1 MNLRGG
7 ANLMSVSDDSP
18 NDPSLSSS
26 ESDLDDFNLFDPE
39 IQQCPHM
46 YYAKMQKERGV
57 FETDALGT
65 PLYLVTKYED
75 VAACAMN
82 TSAFSSRFDAGSMEG
97 NSEYA
102 RRAQEL
108 YEQEGGFDRVGTMLT
123 VDPPEHTRY
132 RRLVSQ
138 AFTPKAIAALE
149 PTIRELAGQLIDELI
164 SGTAIG
170 QSLDFVELF
179 AVPLPVAVIAKALN
193 VPDDRLGD
201 FKRWSD
207 ASVAGIGTNISIDER
222 LAADREVIEF
232 QKYFADQLELRRKT
246 PQDDILTDLV
256 NAQID
261 NDDPEGFDSAPLDI
275 AEMLSMIQQLLVAGN
290 QTTTHLLG
298 EMLLLL
304 DEHPEEWARLAED
317 PLYGKDVADE
327 ALRLAAPTQGMFR
340 VVSEDTQVGS
350 TSLSAGS
357 RVVLMYAA
365 ANRDPE
371 MWEHPDTFQ
380 PGREGQA
387 KHLSFGKGPH
397 YCVGAG
403 LARLE
408 ARIVAE
414 TLGERLSSIQVT
426 NRSEL
431 RYIPSFVLRGPQRI
445 DVVVS
450 AKEVTG
456 NG

>member
-1 MNLRGG
+1 
-7 ANLMSVSDDSP
+7 MSVSDDSP

-46 YYAKMQKERGV
+46 YYAKMQKKPGV
-57 FETDALGT
+57 YETDALGT
-65 PLYLVTKYED
+65 PIYLVTRYED

-82 TSAFSSRFDAGSMEG
+82 TSAFSSRFDVGSMEG

-371 MWEHPDTFQ
+371 MWDHPDTFQ

-414 TLGERLSSIQVT
+414 TLGERLSSIEVT

>member
-1 MNLRGG
+1 MP
-7 ANLMSVSDDSP
+7 VSGDSP
-18 NDPSLSSS
+18 NDASLHSS
-26 ESDLDDFNLFDPE
+26 ESDLDDFSLFDSE
-39 IQQCPHM
+39 IQQCPHG
-46 YYAKMQKERGV
+46 YYAKMQNEEGV

-65 PLYLVTKYED
+65 PIYLVTRYED

-82 TSAFSSRFDAGSMEG
+82 ASAFSSRFDAGSMEG

-102 RRAQEL
+102 RRAREL
-108 YEQEGGFDRVGTMLT
+108 YEQEDGFDRVGTMLT

-149 PTIRELAGQLIDELI
+149 PTIRELAGQLVDQLI
-164 SGTAIG
+164 SGTATG

-193 VPDDRLGD
+193 VPDDRLRD

-256 NAQID
+256 NAQINTAD
-261 NDDPEGFDSAPLDI
+261 AEGFDSAPLDI
-275 AEMLSMIQQLLVAGN
+275 AEMLSIIQQLLVAGN

-304 DEHPEEWARLAED
+304 DEHPEQWARLAED

-340 VVSEDTQVGS
+340 VVSEDTQIGS
-350 TSLSAGS
+350 TALSAGS

-380 PGREGQA
+380 PGREGQT

-414 TLGERLSSIQVT
+414 TLGERLSNIQVT

-431 RYIPSFVLRGPQRI
+431 RYMPSFVLRGPQRI
-445 DVVVS
+445 DVIVS
-450 AKEVTG
+450 AKKEMT

>member
-1 MNLRGG
+1 
-7 ANLMSVSDDSP
+7 MSMSDDSP
-18 NDPSLSSS
+18 NDAPLQPS
-26 ESDLDDFNLFDPE
+26 ESNLDDFSLFDSE
-39 IQQCPHM
+39 IQQCPHR
-46 YYAKMQKERGV
+46 YYAKMQSEQGV

-65 PLYLVTKYED
+65 PIYLVTRYED

-82 TSAFSSRFDAGSMEG
+82 TAAFSSRFDAGSMEG

-149 PTIRELAGQLIDELI
+149 PTIRELADQLIDQLI
-164 SGTAIG
+164 SGTAAG

-232 QKYFADQLELRRKT
+232 QKFFADQLELRRAT

-261 NDDPEGFDSAPLDI
+261 NDNAEGFDSAPLNM
-275 AEMLSMIQQLLVAGN
+275 AEMLSIIQQLLVAGN

-304 DEHPEEWARLAED
+304 DEHPEQWARLAED

-340 VVSEDTQVGS
+340 VVSEDTQIGS
-350 TSLSAGS
+350 TTLPAGS

-380 PGREGQA
+380 PGRDGQA

-414 TLGERLSSIQVT
+414 TLGKRLSHIQVT

-431 RYIPSFVLRGPQRI
+431 RYIPSFVLRGPQQI

-450 AKEVTG
+450 AKEASG

>member
-1 MNLRGG
+1 
-7 ANLMSVSDDSP
+7 MSMSDDSP
-18 NDPSLSSS
+18 NDAPLQPS
-26 ESDLDDFNLFDPE
+26 ESDLDDFSLFDSE
-39 IQQCPHM
+39 IQQCPHR
-46 YYAKMQKERGV
+46 YYAKMQSEQGV

-65 PLYLVTKYED
+65 PIYLVTRYED

-82 TSAFSSRFDAGSMEG
+82 TAAFSSRFDAGSMEG

-149 PTIRELAGQLIDELI
+149 PTIRELADQLIDQLI
-164 SGTAIG
+164 SGTAAG

-232 QKYFADQLELRRKT
+232 QKFFADQLELRRAT

-261 NDDPEGFDSAPLDI
+261 NDNAEGFDSAPLNM
-275 AEMLSMIQQLLVAGN
+275 AEMLSIIQQLLVAGN

-304 DEHPEEWARLAED
+304 DEHPEQWARLAED

-340 VVSEDTQVGS
+340 VVSEDTQIGS
-350 TSLSAGS
+350 TTLPAGS

-380 PGREGQA
+380 PGRDGQA

-414 TLGERLSSIQVT
+414 TLGKRLSHIQVT

-431 RYIPSFVLRGPQRI
+431 RYIPSFVLRGPQQI

-450 AKEVTG
+450 AKEASG

>member
-1 MNLRGG
+1 
-7 ANLMSVSDDSP
+7 MSMSDDSP
-18 NDPSLSSS
+18 NDAPLQPS
-26 ESDLDDFNLFDPE
+26 ESDLDDFSLFDSE
-39 IQQCPHM
+39 IQQCPHR
-46 YYAKMQKERGV
+46 YYAKMQSEQGV

-65 PLYLVTKYED
+65 PIYLVTRYED

-82 TSAFSSRFDAGSMEG
+82 TAAFSSRFDAGSMEG

-149 PTIRELAGQLIDELI
+149 PTIRELADQLIDQLI
-164 SGTAIG
+164 SGTAAG

-179 AVPLPVAVIAKALN
+179 AVPLPVAVIAKALK
-193 VPDDRLGD
+193 VPDDRFGD
-201 FKRWSD
+201 IKRWSD

-232 QKYFADQLELRRKT
+232 QKFFADQLELRRAT

-261 NDDPEGFDSAPLDI
+261 NDNAEGFDSAPLNM
-275 AEMLSMIQQLLVAGN
+275 AEMLSIIQQLLVAGN

-304 DEHPEEWARLAED
+304 DEHPEQWARLAED

-340 VVSEDTQVGS
+340 VVSEDTQIGS
-350 TSLSAGS
+350 TTLPAGS

-380 PGREGQA
+380 PGRDGQA

-414 TLGERLSSIQVT
+414 TLGKRLSHIQVT

-431 RYIPSFVLRGPQRI
+431 RYIPSFVLRGPQQI

-450 AKEVTG
+450 AKEASG

>member
-7 ANLMSVSDDSP
+7 GNLMSVSDDSP

-82 TSAFSSRFDAGSMEG
+82 TSVFSSRFDAGSMEG

-275 AEMLSMIQQLLVAGN
+275 AEMLSIIQQLLVAGN

-304 DEHPEEWARLAED
+304 DEHPEEWARLTED

-414 TLGERLSSIQVT
+414 TLGERLSRIEVT

>member
-1 MNLRGG
+1 
-7 ANLMSVSDDSP
+7 MSVSDDSP

-275 AEMLSMIQQLLVAGN
+275 AEMLSIIQQLLVAGN

-304 DEHPEEWARLAED
+304 DEHPEEWARLTED

-414 TLGERLSSIQVT
+414 TLGERLSRIEVT

>member
-1 MNLRGG
+1 MP
-7 ANLMSVSDDSP
+7 VSGDSP
-18 NDPSLSSS
+18 NDVSLQSS

-39 IQQCPHM
+39 IQQCPHG
-46 YYAKMQKERGV
+46 YYAKMQNEEGV
-57 FETDALGT
+57 FETDALGA
-65 PLYLVTKYED
+65 PIYLVTRYED

-82 TSAFSSRFDAGSMEG
+82 TSLFSSRFDAGSMEG

-108 YEQEGGFDRVGTMLT
+108 YEQEGGFERVGTMLT

-138 AFTPKAIAALE
+138 AFTPKAIASLE
-149 PTIRELAGQLIDELI
+149 PTIRELANQLIDQLI
-164 SGTAIG
+164 SGTANG

-193 VPDDRLGD
+193 VPDDRLSD

-222 LAADREVIEF
+222 LASDREVIEY
-232 QKYFADQLELRRKT
+232 QKYFADQLELRRNT

-256 NAQID
+256 NAQINTAD
-261 NDDPEGFDSAPLDI
+261 AEGFDSAPLDI
-275 AEMLSMIQQLLVAGN
+275 AEMLSIIQQLLVAGN

-304 DEHPEEWARLAED
+304 DEHPEQWARLAED

-340 VVSEDTQVGS
+340 VVSEDTQIGS
-350 TSLSAGS
+350 TALSAGS

-380 PGREGQA
+380 PGREGQT

-414 TLGERLSSIQVT
+414 TLGERLSNIQVT

-431 RYIPSFVLRGPQRI
+431 RYMPSFVLRGPQRI
-445 DVVVS
+445 DVIVS
-450 AKEVTG
+450 AKKEMT

>member
-7 ANLMSVSDDSP
+7 GNLMSVSDDSP

-26 ESDLDDFNLFDPE
+26 ENDLDDFNLFDPE

-275 AEMLSMIQQLLVAGN
+275 AEMLSIIQQLLVAGN

-304 DEHPEEWARLAED
+304 DEHPEEWARLTED

>member
-1 MNLRGG
+1 
-7 ANLMSVSDDSP
+7 MSMSDDSP
-18 NDPSLSSS
+18 NDAPLKPS
-26 ESDLDDFNLFDPE
+26 ESDLDDFSLFDSE
-39 IQQCPHM
+39 IQQCPHR
-46 YYAKMQKERGV
+46 YYAKMQSEQGA

-65 PLYLVTKYED
+65 PIYLVTRYED

-149 PTIRELAGQLIDELI
+149 PTIRELAGRLIDQLI
-164 SGTAIG
+164 SGTATG

-261 NDDPEGFDSAPLDI
+261 NDDAGSFDSAPLDI
-275 AEMLSMIQQLLVAGN
+275 AEMLSIIQQLLVAGN

-304 DEHPEEWARLAED
+304 DEYPEQWARLAED

-340 VVSEDTQVGS
+340 VVSEETQIGS
-350 TSLSAGS
+350 TTLSAGS

-371 MWEHPDTFQ
+371 VWEHPDTFQ
-380 PGREGQA
+380 PGRDGQA

-414 TLGERLSSIQVT
+414 TLGERLSHIQVT

-450 AKEVTG
+450 AKGAAG

>member
-1 MNLRGG
+1 MPSNAHTSHSDHVAGETRNDGG
-7 ANLMSVSDDSP
+7 L
-18 NDPSLSSS
+18 
-26 ESDLDDFNLFDPE
+26 EGFNLFDPE
-39 IQQCPHM
+39 VQQCPHAH
-46 YYAKMQKERGV
+46 YAEMRKESGV
-57 FETDALGT
+57 FETDVFGT
-65 PLYLVTKYED
+65 PIYLVTRYED

-82 TSAFSSRFDAGSMEG
+82 PTTFSSRFDAGSMEG
-97 NSEYA
+97 NSEYG

-108 YEQEGGFDRVGTMLT
+108 YDTEGGYERIGTMLT

-138 AFTPKAIAALE
+138 AFTPKAIAQLE
-149 PTIRELAGQLIDELI
+149 PTIRELTSELLDQLI
-164 SGTAIG
+164 SSTSQGTPV
-170 QSLDFVELF
+170 DFVEAF

-193 VPDDRLGD
+193 VPDDRLAD

-207 ASVAGIGTNISIDER
+207 ASVAGIGTNISIEER
-222 LAADREVIEF
+222 LAADREIIQF
-232 QKYFADQLELRRKT
+232 QKYFAAQLESRRDSPEDDLLTALLNATIDKDADEGIDST
-246 PQDDILTDLV
+246 PL
-256 NAQID
+256 
-261 NDDPEGFDSAPLDI
+261 EI
-275 AEMLSMIQQLLVAGN
+275 AEMLSMIQQLLVSGN

-304 DEHPEEWARLAED
+304 EEHPEEWKRLTND
-317 PLYGKDVADE
+317 PEYGGSVADE

-340 VVSEDTQVGS
+340 VATEETQIGS
-350 TSLSAGS
+350 TTLPAGA
-357 RVVLMYAA
+357 RVVLVYAA

-371 MWEHPDTFQ
+371 VWNNPDEFQ
-380 PGREGQA
+380 PAREAQA

-414 TLGERLSSIQVT
+414 ELGKRLSAISVK

-431 RYIPSFVLRGPQRI
+431 RYLPGFVLRGPERVE
-445 DVVVS
+445 VVVNDK
-450 AKEVTG
+450 AG
-456 NG
+456 MNDG

>member
-1 MNLRGG
+1 
-7 ANLMSVSDDSP
+7 MSMSDDSP
-18 NDPSLSSS
+18 NDAPLQSS
-26 ESDLDDFNLFDPE
+26 ESNLDDFSLFDSE
-39 IQQCPHM
+39 IQQCPHR
-46 YYAKMQKERGV
+46 YYAKMQSEQGV

-65 PLYLVTKYED
+65 PIYLVTRYED

-82 TSAFSSRFDAGSMEG
+82 TAAFSSRFDAGSMEG

-149 PTIRELAGQLIDELI
+149 PTIRELADQLIDQLI
-164 SGTAIG
+164 SGTAAG

-232 QKYFADQLELRRKT
+232 QKFFADQLELRRAT

-261 NDDPEGFDSAPLDI
+261 NDNAEGFDSAPLNM
-275 AEMLSMIQQLLVAGN
+275 AEMLSIIQQLLVAGN

-304 DEHPEEWARLAED
+304 DEHPEQWARLAED

-340 VVSEDTQVGS
+340 VVSEDTQIGS
-350 TSLSAGS
+350 TTLPAGS

-380 PGREGQA
+380 PGRDGQA

-414 TLGERLSSIQVT
+414 TLGKRLSHIQVT

-431 RYIPSFVLRGPQRI
+431 RYIPSFVLRGPQQI

-450 AKEVTG
+450 AKEASG

>member
-1 MNLRGG
+1 
-7 ANLMSVSDDSP
+7 MSTSDDSLDHVP
-18 NDPSLSSS
+18 LKPS
-26 ESDLDDFNLFDPE
+26 ESDLNDFSLFDSE
-39 IQQCPHM
+39 IQQCPHR
-46 YYAKMQKERGV
+46 YYAKMQSEQGV

-65 PLYLVTKYED
+65 SIYLVTRYED

-82 TSAFSSRFDAGSMEG
+82 TSAFSSRFDVGSMQG

-149 PTIRELAGQLIDELI
+149 PTIRELAGRLIDHLI
-164 SGTAIG
+164 SGTATG

-261 NDDPEGFDSAPLDI
+261 NDDAEGFDSAPLDI
-275 AEMLSMIQQLLVAGN
+275 AEMLSIIQQLLVAGN

-304 DEHPEEWARLAED
+304 DEHPEQWARLAED

-340 VVSEDTQVGS
+340 VVSEDTQIGS
-350 TSLSAGS
+350 TALSAGS

-365 ANRDPE
+365 ANRDPR
-371 MWEHPDTFQ
+371 DVGT
-380 PGREGQA
+380 PGYLPAWTR
-387 KHLSFGKGPH
+387 
-397 YCVGAG
+397 
-403 LARLE
+403 R
-408 ARIVAE
+408 
-414 TLGERLSSIQVT
+414 
-426 NRSEL
+426 
-431 RYIPSFVLRGPQRI
+431 PS
-445 DVVVS
+445 
-450 AKEVTG
+450 
-456 NG
+456 

>member
-1 MNLRGG
+1 
-7 ANLMSVSDDSP
+7 MSVSDDSP

-82 TSAFSSRFDAGSMEG
+82 TSVFSSRFDAGSMEG

-275 AEMLSMIQQLLVAGN
+275 AEMLSIIQQLLVAGN

-304 DEHPEEWARLAED
+304 DEHPEEWARLTED

>member
-7 ANLMSVSDDSP
+7 GNLMSVSDDSP

-26 ESDLDDFNLFDPE
+26 ENDLDDFNLFDPE

-46 YYAKMQKERGV
+46 YYAKMQKEQGV

>member
-7 ANLMSVSDDSP
+7 GNSMSVSDDSP

>member
-7 ANLMSVSDDSP
+7 GNLMSVSDDSP

-46 YYAKMQKERGV
+46 YYAKMQKEQGV

-82 TSAFSSRFDAGSMEG
+82 TSVFSSRFDAGSMEG

>member
-1 MNLRGG
+1 MPVPG
-7 ANLMSVSDDSP
+7 DSP
-18 NDPSLSSS
+18 NDASLRSS
-26 ESDLDDFNLFDPE
+26 ERDLDDFNLFDPE
-39 IQQCPHM
+39 IQQCPHG
-46 YYAKMQKERGV
+46 YYAKMQNEEGV

-65 PLYLVTKYED
+65 PIYLVTRYED

-82 TSAFSSRFDAGSMEG
+82 TSLFSSRFDAGSMEG

-108 YEQEGGFDRVGTMLT
+108 YEQEGGFERVGTMLT

-138 AFTPKAIAALE
+138 AFTPKAIASLE
-149 PTIRELAGQLIDELI
+149 PTIRKLANQLIDQLI
-164 SGTAIG
+164 SGTATG

-193 VPDDRLGD
+193 VPDDRLSD

-222 LAADREVIEF
+222 LASDREVIEY

-261 NDDPEGFDSAPLDI
+261 NDDAEGFDSAPLNI
-275 AEMLSMIQQLLVAGN
+275 AEMLSIIQQLLVAGN

-304 DEHPEEWARLAED
+304 DEHPEQWARLAED

-340 VVSEDTQVGS
+340 VVSQDTQIGS
-350 TSLSAGS
+350 TTLSAGS
-357 RVVLMYAA
+357 KVVLMYAA

-371 MWEHPDTFQ
+371 IWEHPDTFQ
-380 PGREGQA
+380 PGREGQG

-414 TLGERLSSIQVT
+414 TLGERLSNIQVT

-450 AKEVTG
+450 AKEAAG

>member
-1 MNLRGG
+1 
-7 ANLMSVSDDSP
+7 MSMSDESP
-18 NDPSLSSS
+18 NDAPLKSS
-26 ESDLDDFNLFDPE
+26 ESDLEDFSLFDSE
-39 IQQCPHM
+39 IQQCPHR
-46 YYAKMQKERGV
+46 YYAKMQSEQGA

-65 PLYLVTKYED
+65 PIYLVTRYED

-149 PTIRELAGQLIDELI
+149 PTIRELAGRLIDQLI
-164 SGTAIG
+164 SGTATG

-261 NDDPEGFDSAPLDI
+261 NDDAGSFDSAPLDI
-275 AEMLSMIQQLLVAGN
+275 AEMLSIIQQLLVAGN

-304 DEHPEEWARLAED
+304 DEYPEQWARLAED

-340 VVSEDTQVGS
+340 VVSEETQIGS
-350 TSLSAGS
+350 TTLSAGS

-371 MWEHPDTFQ
+371 VWEHPDTFQ
-380 PGREGQA
+380 PGRDGQA

-414 TLGERLSSIQVT
+414 TLGERLSHIQVT

-450 AKEVTG
+450 AKGAAG

>member
-1 MNLRGG
+1 MP
-7 ANLMSVSDDSP
+7 VSGDSP
-18 NDPSLSSS
+18 NDVSMQSS

-39 IQQCPHM
+39 IQQCPHG
-46 YYAKMQKERGV
+46 YYAKMQNEEGV

-65 PLYLVTKYED
+65 PIYLVTRYED

-82 TSAFSSRFDAGSMEG
+82 TSLFSSRFDAGSMEG

-108 YEQEGGFDRVGTMLT
+108 YEQEGGFERVGTMLT

-138 AFTPKAIAALE
+138 AFTPKAIASLE
-149 PTIRELAGQLIDELI
+149 PTIRELANQLIDQLI
-164 SGTAIG
+164 SGTANG

-193 VPDDRLGD
+193 VPDDRLSD

-222 LAADREVIEF
+222 LASDREVIEY
-232 QKYFADQLELRRKT
+232 QKYFADQLELRRNT

-261 NDDPEGFDSAPLDI
+261 NDDAEGFDSAPLNI
-275 AEMLSMIQQLLVAGN
+275 AEMLSIIQQLLVAGN

-304 DEHPEEWARLAED
+304 DEHPEQWARLTED

-340 VVSEDTQVGS
+340 VVSQDTQIGS
-350 TSLSAGS
+350 TTLSAGS
-357 RVVLMYAA
+357 KVVLMYAA

-371 MWEHPDTFQ
+371 IWEHPDTFQ

-414 TLGERLSSIQVT
+414 TLGERLSNIQVT

-450 AKEVTG
+450 AKEAAG

>member
-1 MNLRGG
+1 
-7 ANLMSVSDDSP
+7 MSMSDESP
-18 NDPSLSSS
+18 NDAPLKSS
-26 ESDLDDFNLFDPE
+26 ESDLEDFSLFDSE
-39 IQQCPHM
+39 IQQCPHR
-46 YYAKMQKERGV
+46 YYAKMQSEQGA

-65 PLYLVTKYED
+65 PIYLVTRYED

-108 YEQEGGFDRVGTMLT
+108 YKQEGGFDRVGTMLT

-149 PTIRELAGQLIDELI
+149 PTIRELAGRLIDQLI
-164 SGTAIG
+164 SGTATG

-261 NDDPEGFDSAPLDI
+261 NDDAGSFDSAPLDI
-275 AEMLSMIQQLLVAGN
+275 AEMLSIIQQLLVAGN

-304 DEHPEEWARLAED
+304 DEYPEQWARLAED

-340 VVSEDTQVGS
+340 VVSEETQIGS
-350 TSLSAGS
+350 TTLSAGS

-371 MWEHPDTFQ
+371 VWEHPDTFQ
-380 PGREGQA
+380 PGRDGQA

-414 TLGERLSSIQVT
+414 TLGERLSHIQVT

-450 AKEVTG
+450 AKGAAG

>member
-7 ANLMSVSDDSP
+7 GNLMSVSDDSP

-26 ESDLDDFNLFDPE
+26 ENDLDDFNLFDPE

-82 TSAFSSRFDAGSMEG
+82 TSVFSSRFDAGSMEG

-275 AEMLSMIQQLLVAGN
+275 AEMLSIIQQLLVAGN

>member
-7 ANLMSVSDDSP
+7 GNLMSVSDDSP

-26 ESDLDDFNLFDPE
+26 ENDLDDFNLFDPE

-304 DEHPEEWARLAED
+304 DEHPEEWARLTED

-445 DVVVS
+445 DVAVS

>member
-7 ANLMSVSDDSP
+7 GNLMSVSDDSP

-46 YYAKMQKERGV
+46 YYAKMQKEQGV

>member
-1 MNLRGG
+1 
-7 ANLMSVSDDSP
+7 
-18 NDPSLSSS
+18 
-26 ESDLDDFNLFDPE
+26 
-39 IQQCPHM
+39 
-46 YYAKMQKERGV
+46 
-57 FETDALGT
+57 
-65 PLYLVTKYED
+65 
-75 VAACAMN
+75 
-82 TSAFSSRFDAGSMEG
+82 
-97 NSEYA
+97 
-102 RRAQEL
+102 
-108 YEQEGGFDRVGTMLT
+108 MLT
-123 VDPPEHTRY
+123 VDPPQHTRY

-138 AFTPKAIAALE
+138 AFTPKAIASLE
-149 PTIRELAGQLIDELI
+149 PTIRELANQLIDQLI
-164 SGTAIG
+164 SGTANG

-193 VPDDRLGD
+193 VPDDRLSD

-222 LAADREVIEF
+222 LASDREVIEY

-261 NDDPEGFDSAPLDI
+261 NDDAEGFDSAPLNI
-275 AEMLSMIQQLLVAGN
+275 AEMLSIIQQLLVAGN

-304 DEHPEEWARLAED
+304 DEHPEQWARLAED

-340 VVSEDTQVGS
+340 VVSQDTQIGS
-350 TSLSAGS
+350 TTLSAGS
-357 RVVLMYAA
+357 KVVLMYAA

-371 MWEHPDTFQ
+371 IWEHPDTFQ

-414 TLGERLSSIQVT
+414 TLGERLSNIRVT

-450 AKEVTG
+450 AKEAAG

>member
-1 MNLRGG
+1 MPVPG
-7 ANLMSVSDDSP
+7 DSP
-18 NDPSLSSS
+18 HNPSLRSS
-26 ESDLDDFNLFDPE
+26 ERDLAGFNLFAPE
-39 IQQCPHM
+39 IQQCPHG
-46 YYAKMQKERGV
+46 YYAKMQNEEGV
-57 FETDALGT
+57 FETDALGA
-65 PLYLVTKYED
+65 PIYLVTRYED

-82 TSAFSSRFDAGSMEG
+82 TSLFSSRFDAGSMEG

-108 YEQEGGFDRVGTMLT
+108 YEQEGGFERVGTMLT

-138 AFTPKAIAALE
+138 AFTPKAIASLE
-149 PTIRELAGQLIDELI
+149 PTIRKLANQLIDQLI
-164 SGTAIG
+164 SGTATG

-193 VPDDRLGD
+193 VPDDRLSD

-222 LAADREVIEF
+222 LASDREVIEY

-261 NDDPEGFDSAPLDI
+261 NDDAEGFDSAPLNI
-275 AEMLSMIQQLLVAGN
+275 AEMLSIIQQLLVAGN

-304 DEHPEEWARLAED
+304 DEHPEQWARLTED

-340 VVSEDTQVGS
+340 VVSQDTQIGS
-350 TSLSAGS
+350 TTLSAGAK
-357 RVVLMYAA
+357 VVLMYAA

-371 MWEHPDTFQ
+371 IWEHPDTFQ

-414 TLGERLSSIQVT
+414 TLGERLSNIQVT

-450 AKEVTG
+450 AKEAAG

>member
-7 ANLMSVSDDSP
+7 GNLMSVSDDSP

-108 YEQEGGFDRVGTMLT
+108 YEQEGGFDRIGTMLT

-371 MWEHPDTFQ
+371 MWDHPDTFQ